1 MGVSIVPL
9 VKIVIVKEFVIM
21 MAAELK
27 IIHLK
32 KIKERMS
39 SVWV

>member
-21 MAAELK
+21 TAAEIK
-27 IIHLK
+27 IIHLFFF
-32 KIKERMS
+32 
-39 SVWV
+39 